1 MPKHVKSAFLQRSK
15 GKACCRN
22 GCQSSRQSPPDYF
35 FLCCDISPFVIS
47 SDLLPLQPEPLL
59 LSLDFNSVQYCLV
72 PFGCHL
78 DYKSSLSK
86 RDTAARKEMTG
97 CLRSSPALL
106 PKSVL
111 RCCHPADRSQ
121 FRITVILIHSLFKGL
136 N

>member
-59 LSLDFNSVQYCLV
+59 LSLDFNSVQYCLL

-78 DYKSSLSK
+78 DHKSSLSK
-86 RDTAARKEMTG
+86 KDTAAKKEMTG

>member
-15 GKACCRN
+15 GKTCCRN
-22 GCQSSRQSPPDYF
+22 GCQSSRQSAPDYF

-47 SDLLPLQPEPLL
+47 SDLLPVQPEPLL
-59 LSLDFNSVQYCLV
+59 LSLDFSSIQYFLL

-78 DYKSSLSK
+78 DCKSSLSK
-86 RDTAARKEMTG
+86 TDNATKQEMTG

-111 RCCHPADRSQ
+111 RSCHPADRSQ
-121 FRITVILIHSLFKGL
+121 FRITVILIHSLFKVL